1 MLTDLLLAALHHL
14 LVFALIAMLV
24 AESTLLRGT
33 LDATTLN
40 RVARL
45 DAGYGAAAGL
55 LLVAGLLRVF
65 YGVKGSDF
73 YLHNPWFHAKLGA
86 YVLVGLL
93 SLLPTLR
100 FLRWRKALS
109 ANPAFLPD
117 PADVARQRSVVR
129 FELILIAVILVLA
142 AAMARYGGF

>member
-24 AESTLLRGT
+24 AESTLLRGP
-33 LDATTLN
+33 LDAAALQ
-40 RVARL
+40 RLARI
-45 DAGYGAAAGL
+45 DAGYGMAAGF

-65 YGVKGSDF
+65 YGAKGSDF

-86 YVLVGLL
+86 YVLIGLL

-109 ANPAFLPD
+109 ANPAFLPE
-117 PADVARQRSVVR
+117 PADVARQRGVVR
-129 FELILIAVILVLA
+129 FELILIAAILVLA

>member
-1 MLTDLLLAALHHL
+1 MLTDLLLAAFHHL

-24 AESTLLRGT
+24 AESTLLRGP
-33 LDATTLN
+33 LDAAALN
-40 RVARL
+40 RVARI

-65 YGVKGSDF
+65 YGAKGSDF
-73 YLHNPWFHAKLGA
+73 YMHNPWFHAKLGA
-86 YVLVGLL
+86 YVLIGLL

-109 ANPAFLPD
+109 ANPAFLPEA
-117 PADVARQRSVVR
+117 ADVARQRGVIR
-129 FELILIAVILVLA
+129 FELILIAAILVLA